1 MKRLALASVV
11 ILSSY
16 ALSPAFLR
24 ADTIAKHW
32 SGTATVH
39 GQPVPVRLDLSP
51 VSGEG
56 KITGSFLNGGET
68 AVSSSGELSGT
79 HLVLQFDYFA
89 RKLEGELTADKF
101 TGTYSGGRGGTP
113 VTIELHPEAAGKAA
127 AKAGP
132 SIKGDWE
139 VAVHSPKGESA
150 WTLRVFPLRDNEVK
164 AVILRIDG
172 DTGGLYGSFDD
183 SVGEYRVSHF
193 AAAGPALYSLKPQ
206 ADGTLIVTNLLRDGD
221 QWTARRP
228 AEARKENL
236 APPTKETEQ
245 TGVVDP
251 SKPFTFSARSLSGE
265 TVTNTDARFKGKVVI
280 VAIGGSWCPNCHDE
294 APFLADLYKRYH
306 ARGLE
311 IVDISFEEENQLQD
325 PQRLRAFVA
334 KYKLPYLV
342 LLGGTPEQV
351 NAKLPQGK
359 NLNCWPTT
367 FFVGRD
373 GLVHETHAGFSG
385 PATGAANTELK
396 TKTDK
401 LIEKLLAQREI
412 AQHSESSS
420 KTGRSTNRGDAS

>member
-1 MKRLALASVV
+1 MKRLVLAFAV
-11 ILSSY
+11 ILGSY
-16 ALSPAFLR
+16 ALSPALLQ

-51 VSGEG
+51 GSGED
-56 KITGSFLNGGET
+56 KISGSLLNGSE
-68 AVSSSGELSGT
+68 ASVSSSGELSGM

-89 RKLEGELTADKF
+89 RKLEGELTSDKF
-101 TGTYSGGRGGTP
+101 TGTYSGGMGGTTA
-113 VTIELHPEAAGKAA
+113 TIELHPEVGDKAA
-127 AKAGP
+127 AKTGP

-150 WTLRVFPLRDNEVK
+150 WTLRVSPLRNNEIK

-183 SVGEYRVSHF
+183 NSGEYRVSHF
-193 AAAGPALYSLKPQ
+193 AASGAALYSLKPQ
-206 ADGTLIVTNLLRDGD
+206 PDGTLIVTNLLRDGQ

-245 TGVVDP
+245 TRVVDP
-251 SKPFTFSARSLSGE
+251 SKPFSFSARSLSGE

-294 APFLADLYKRYH
+294 APFLVELYKRYH

-311 IVDISFEEENQLQD
+311 IVDISFEEEDQLQD

-342 LLGGTPEQV
+342 LVGGTPEQV
-351 NAKLPQGK
+351 NEKLPQGK
-359 NLNCWPTT
+359 NLNCWPMT

-373 GLVHETHAGFSG
+373 GLVHETHAGFSS
-385 PATGAANTELK
+385 PATGAANAELK

-401 LIEKLLAQREI
+401 LIEKLLAEKEA
-412 AQHSESSS
+412 AQHSRAAL
-420 KTGRSTNRGDAS
+420 KTGGSASRGDAT